1 MQYQDLALAEEEGK
15 LEAAIAASRNLL
27 IEAPTGSG
35 KSLFIPYFLSKH
47 CKGRVVV
54 LQPRRIAALALAQF
68 SAKLHGEPCGKTV
81 GYQFRQDSC
90 KSADTRILFQTYGNF
105 LQELLHGKLDADWI
119 VFDEYHERKADMDL
133 LFAYFRREKSVI
145 LSEARQGE
153 VEGSKPKGPR
163 VSQSDQAE
171 AGREGESEA
180 ISHCFSNN
188 RAERPRIAVMSAAL
202 NRSELEMVLG
212 VKCLSLGHPLYPV
225 QIINQTP
232 ATGTSLVSGVGLD
245 AEVVRALR
253 TLYRNNIWQTTL
265 VFLPGKAEIARC
277 HTAAAEALGNNCAEF
292 LELYG
297 GQDRETQDRI
307 FEVTERPRVI
317 FTTNI
322 AETSITVPN
331 VTGVVDSGIERVSIY
346 DDSEKVNVLRT
357 LPISMQN
364 AIQRSGRSGRTQNG
378 CAIRLWSEESE
389 KRMPQGIVP
398 EVLQIEP
405 SELLLQKAALE
416 FGVRNLE
423 FGMDCHAS
431 NEARNDVKGECSET
445 ACGLIAEPHCHGA
458 TRNDVKGECSET
470 AYRLIAEPQ
479 CHGAMRNDVLNLPT
493 AIPEA
498 REKTATALLE
508 KFGMLQDGA
517 ITELGLKAIRTP
529 ISSIPLALL
538 LASAQSKADL
548 PDLLLAALAWIHSG
562 TEFLQKAKVAY
573 DILTLAN
580 DTLSK
585 SRDIPREVSF
595 TLRQL
600 RDYRDQITSPT
611 ARNDIKGECSETAC
625 GLIAEPH
632 CHGATR
638 NDVKGECSET
648 ACGLIAEPHCHGAT
662 RNDEDGYSTHVIAR
676 SATTKQSTEAF
687 TCKQLL
693 KAFPDR
699 LATPSGNAY
708 KLANQNVIRLQVAEP
723 PYAILALSML
733 RTGGGSKSELKV
745 NLYAPIAREL
755 LGGES
760 AKTRYELLWRSGQE
774 RFIGVEISE
783 SENAD
788 GSTTELSRKEILT
801 QEASPKV
808 LEELKKLTVDAW
820 REKIEKENW
829 SGKFLTEAVQTGLIK
844 MRLAAKLYPE
854 YGLPEFNEEDM
865 ELIFDE
871 FASGK
876 FLLRDINEDRYRSIV
891 EEYFGKSMLQW
902 LGKTFP
908 DHYVLP
914 NGKRARYS
922 YQEVAITDDGKSVQ
936 SIDGVLVEISARI
949 EDLMQLRGEHK
960 IADGKLKV
968 RYDIL
973 APNFRTIQ
981 KTWDLTGFWQ
991 NTYAEVRKE
1000 LRGRYPK
1007 HPWPEQ
1013 VIQN

>member
-1 MQYQDLALAEEEGK
+1 MTYNDLALAEEEGK
-15 LEAAIAASRNLL
+15 LEAAIAQSGNLL

-90 KSADTRILFQTYGNF
+90 KSEGTRILFQTYGNF
-105 LQELLHGKLDADWI
+105 LQELLHGKMDADWV

-133 LFAYFRREKSVI
+133 LFAYFLKGRSP
-145 LSEARQGE
+145 A
-153 VEGSKPKGPR
+153 KPGMTM
-163 VSQSDQAE
+163 
-171 AGREGESEA
+171 
-180 ISHCFSNN
+180 
-188 RAERPRIAVMSAAL
+188 PRIAVMSAAL
-202 NRSELEMVLG
+202 NREELEAVLG
-212 VKCLSLGHPLYPV
+212 VKCLSLGHPLFPV

-232 ATGTSLVSGVGLD
+232 ATGNSLVSGVGLD
-245 AEVVRALR
+245 AEVVRALK

-277 HTAAAEALGNNCAEF
+277 HSAAAEALGNNCAEF

-331 VTGVVDSGIERVSIY
+331 VSGVVDSGIERVSLY
-346 DDSEKVNVLRT
+346 NDSEKVNVLRT
-357 LPISMQN
+357 MPISMQN

-389 KRMPQGIVP
+389 KRMPRGIIP
-398 EVLQIEP
+398 EVTQIEP

-416 FGVRNLE
+416 HYEESRFRTK
-423 FGMDCHAS
+423 FGM
-431 NEARNDVKGECSET
+431 T
-445 ACGLIAEPHCHGA
+445 
-458 TRNDVKGECSET
+458 
-470 AYRLIAEPQ
+470 
-479 CHGAMRNDVLNLPT
+479 LPT

-498 REKTATALLE
+498 RAQAATKLLE
-508 KFGMLQDGA
+508 GFGMLKDGA

-538 LASAQSKADL
+538 LASAQSTADL

-562 TEFLQKAKVAY
+562 TEALQKSKFPQDV
-573 DILTLAN
+573 LTLAK
-580 DTLSK
+580 DTLDK
-585 SRDIPREVSF
+585 AVNVPREVSF

-600 RDYRDQITSPT
+600 RDYRDGMEGRSPT
-611 ARNDIKGECSETAC
+611 KSGMTSENGFTA
-625 GLIAEPH
+625 
-632 CHGATR
+632 
-638 NDVKGECSET
+638 
-648 ACGLIAEPHCHGAT
+648 
-662 RNDEDGYSTHVIAR
+662 
-676 SATTKQSTEAF
+676 QS
-687 TCKQLL
+687 LL

-699 LATPSGNAY
+699 LGTPSGAAY
-708 KLANQNVIRLQVAEP
+708 KLPNQNIIRLQVAEP

-745 NLYAPIAREL
+745 NLYAPITEDM
-755 LGGES
+755 LGGDNLE
-760 AKTRYELLWRSGQE
+760 KHYELLWRSGQE
-774 RFIGVEISE
+774 RFIGVEV
-783 SENAD
+783 
-788 GSTTELSRKEILT
+788 TELSRKEILT

-808 LEELKKLTVDAW
+808 LAALKELTVDAW

-829 SGKFLTEAVQTGLIK
+829 SGRYLTESMQTLLTK

-854 YGLPEFNEEDM
+854 YGLPEMNEEDM

-871 FASGK
+871 FANGI
-876 FLLRDINEDRYRSIV
+876 FLLRDINEDRFRNIV
-891 EEYFGKSMLQW
+891 EDYFGKSMLAW
-902 LGKTFP
+902 LNKTFP
-908 DHYVLP
+908 DHYMLP

-922 YQEVAITDDGKSVQ
+922 YQEVATTDDGKSVQ
-936 SIDGVLVEISARI
+936 SIEGVLVEISARI
-949 EDLMQLRGEHK
+949 EDFMQLRGEHK

-1007 HPWPEQ
+1007 HPWPET
-1013 VIQN
+1013 VE

>member
-1 MQYQDLALAEEEGK
+1 MKYSDLALAEEEGK
-15 LEAAIAASRNLL
+15 LEAAIAQSGNLL

-68 SAKLHGEPCGKTV
+68 SAKLHGEPCGKTI

-105 LQELLHGKLDADWI
+105 LQELLHGKMDADWV

-133 LFAYFRREKSVI
+133 LFAFFRREN
-145 LSEARQGE
+145 ARKLATDE
-153 VEGSKPKGPR
+153 RREGPR
-163 VSQSDQAE
+163 V
-171 AGREGESEA
+171 
-180 ISHCFSNN
+180 
-188 RAERPRIAVMSAAL
+188 AVMSAAL
-202 NRSELEMVLG
+202 NREELEAVLG
-212 VKCLSLGHPLYPV
+212 VKCLSLGHPLFPV

-232 ATGTSLVSGVGLD
+232 ATGNSLVSGVGLD
-245 AEVVRALR
+245 AEVVRALK

-277 HTAAAEALGNNCAEF
+277 HSAAAEALGNNCAEF

-307 FEVTERPRVI
+307 FEVTQRPRVI

-331 VTGVVDSGIERVSIY
+331 VSGVVDSGIERVSLY

-357 LPISMQN
+357 MPISMQN

-389 KRMPQGIVP
+389 KRMPKGIIP
-398 EVLQIEP
+398 EVTQIEP

-416 FGVRNLE
+416 CLDERRFRTK
-423 FGMDCHAS
+423 FGM
-431 NEARNDVKGECSET
+431 T
-445 ACGLIAEPHCHGA
+445 
-458 TRNDVKGECSET
+458 
-470 AYRLIAEPQ
+470 
-479 CHGAMRNDVLNLPT
+479 LPT

-498 REKTATALLE
+498 RAQAATKLLE
-508 KFGMLQDGA
+508 GFGMLQDGA

-529 ISSIPLALL
+529 VSSIPLALL

-562 TEFLQKAKVAY
+562 TEALQKSKFPQDV
-573 DILTLAN
+573 LTLAK
-580 DTLSK
+580 DTLDK
-585 SRDIPREVSF
+585 AVNVPREVSF

-600 RDYRDQITSPT
+600 RDYRDGMEGRSPT
-611 ARNDIKGECSETAC
+611 KSGMTNENGFTA
-625 GLIAEPH
+625 
-632 CHGATR
+632 
-638 NDVKGECSET
+638 
-648 ACGLIAEPHCHGAT
+648 
-662 RNDEDGYSTHVIAR
+662 
-676 SATTKQSTEAF
+676 QS
-687 TCKQLL
+687 LL

-699 LATPSGNAY
+699 LGTPSGAAY
-708 KLANQNVIRLQVAEP
+708 KLPNQNIIRLQVAEP
-723 PYAILALSML
+723 PYAILALTML

-745 NLYAPIAREL
+745 NLYAPITEDM
-755 LGGES
+755 LGGDNLE
-760 AKTRYELLWRSGQE
+760 KHYELLWRSGQE
-774 RFIGVEISE
+774 RFIGVEV
-783 SENAD
+783 
-788 GSTTELSRKEILT
+788 TELSRKEILT

-808 LEELKKLTVDAW
+808 LAALKELTVDAW

-829 SGKFLTEAVQTGLIK
+829 SGRYLTEGMQTLLTK

-854 YGLPEFNEEDM
+854 YGLPEMNEEDM

-871 FASGK
+871 FANGI
-876 FLLRDINEDRYRSIV
+876 FLLRDINEDRFRNIV
-891 EEYFGKSMLQW
+891 EDYFGKSMLAW
-902 LGKTFP
+902 LNKTFP
-908 DHYVLP
+908 DHYMLP

-922 YQEVAITDDGKSVQ
+922 YQEVATTDDGKSVQ
-936 SIDGVLVEISARI
+936 SIEGVLVEISARI
-949 EDLMQLRGEHK
+949 EDFMQLRGEHK

-1007 HPWPEQ
+1007 HPWPES
-1013 VIQN
+1013 IEP

>member
-1 MQYQDLALAEEEGK
+1 MNYKDLALAEEEGK

-68 SAKLHGEPCGKTV
+68 SAKLHGESCGKTV

-133 LFAYFRREKSVI
+133 LFAYFR
-145 LSEARQGE
+145 G
-153 VEGSKPKGPR
+153 
-163 VSQSDQAE
+163 AE
-171 AGREGESEA
+171 Q
-180 ISHCFSNN
+180 
-188 RAERPRIAVMSAAL
+188 PRIAVMSAAL
-202 NRSELEMVLG
+202 NRSELETVLG

-277 HTAAAEALGNNCAEF
+277 HTAAAEALGPNCAEF

-331 VTGVVDSGIERVSIY
+331 VTGVVDSGIERVSLY

-416 FGVRNLE
+416 DLGEERRSRIKS
-423 FGMDCHAS
+423 GMTDGI
-431 NEARNDVKGECSET
+431 V
-445 ACGLIAEPHCHGA
+445 
-458 TRNDVKGECSET
+458 
-470 AYRLIAEPQ
+470 
-479 CHGAMRNDVLNLPT
+479 LPT

-517 ITELGLKAIRTP
+517 ITALGLKAIRTP
-529 ISSIPLALL
+529 VSSIPLALL

-573 DILTLAN
+573 DILTLAS

-585 SRDIPREVSF
+585 NRDVPREVSF

-600 RDYRDQITSPT
+600 RDYRDGLKQDPST
-611 ARNDIKGECSETAC
+611 AQQRCSAQDDT
-625 GLIAEPH
+625 
-632 CHGATR
+632 
-638 NDVKGECSET
+638 V
-648 ACGLIAEPHCHGAT
+648 
-662 RNDEDGYSTHVIAR
+662 R
-676 SATTKQSTEAF
+676 S
-687 TCKQLL
+687 LL

-733 RTGGGSKSELKV
+733 RTGTTKSELKV
-745 NLYAPIAREL
+745 NLYAPISQDM

-774 RFIGVEISE
+774 RFIGVEINE

-829 SGKFLTEAVQTGLIK
+829 SGKFLTEAVQTQLIK

-891 EEYFGKSMLQW
+891 EDYFGKSMLQW

-908 DHYVLP
+908 DHFMLP

-922 YQEVAITDDGKSVQ
+922 YQEVAVSDDGKSVQ
-936 SIDGVLVEISARI
+936 SIEGVLVEISARI

-1007 HPWPEQ
+1007 HPWPES
-1013 VIQN
+1013 VI

>member
-1 MQYQDLALAEEEGK
+1 MQYKDLALAEEEDK
-15 LEAAIAASRNLL
+15 LEAALAASQNLL

-68 SAKLHGEPCGKTV
+68 SARLHGEPCGKTV
-81 GYQFRQDSC
+81 GYQFKQESC
-90 KSADTRILFQTYGNF
+90 KSAETRILFQTYGNF
-105 LQELLHGKLDADWI
+105 LQELLHGKLNADWV

-133 LFAYFRREKSVI
+133 LFAYFRRETAALVDERRKMDGPST
-145 LSEARQGE
+145 
-153 VEGSKPKGPR
+153 GSGALPR
-163 VSQSDQAE
+163 V
-171 AGREGESEA
+171 
-180 ISHCFSNN
+180 
-188 RAERPRIAVMSAAL
+188 AVMSAAL
-202 NRSELEMVLG
+202 NRSELETVLG

-232 ATGTSLVSGVGLD
+232 ATGNSLVSGVGLD
-245 AEVVRALR
+245 AEVVRALK

-277 HTAAAEALGNNCAEF
+277 HTAAGEALGSNCAEF

-331 VTGVVDSGIERVSIY
+331 VSGVVDSGIERVSLY

-389 KRMPQGIVP
+389 KRMPRGIVP
-398 EVLQIEP
+398 EVTQIEP

-416 FGVRNLE
+416 QGSKLKGDGGSEAAMTN
-423 FGMDCHAS
+423 AS
-431 NEARNDVKGECSET
+431 EALDPISRPADSFQGDIK
-445 ACGLIAEPHCHGA
+445 
-458 TRNDVKGECSET
+458 
-470 AYRLIAEPQ
+470 
-479 CHGAMRNDVLNLPT
+479 LPT
-493 AIPEA
+493 PIPEA
-498 REKTATALLE
+498 REIAATKLLE
-508 KFGMLQDGA
+508 GFGMLKDGN
-517 ITELGLKAIRTP
+517 ITPLGLKAIRTP
-529 ISSIPLALL
+529 VSSIPLALL
-538 LASAQSKADL
+538 LATANQPQDL
-548 PDLLLAALAWIHSG
+548 PDLLLATLAWIHSG
-562 TEFLQKAKVAY
+562 TEQLQKAKFPQDV
-573 DILTLAN
+573 LTLAA

-585 SRDIPREVSF
+585 TVSAPREVSI

-600 RDYRDQITSPT
+600 REYRDT
-611 ARNDIKGECSETAC
+611 
-625 GLIAEPH
+625 L
-632 CHGATR
+632 ATR
-638 NDVKGECSET
+638 GRSEGNSSP
-648 ACGLIAEPHCHGAT
+648 AI
-662 RNDEDGYSTHVIAR
+662 R
-676 SATTKQSTEAF
+676 SFVCQ
-687 TCKQLL
+687 QLL

-699 LATPSGNAY
+699 LAVPSGNAY
-708 KLANQNVIRLQVAEP
+708 KLPNQNTIRLQVTEA
-723 PYAILALSML
+723 PYALLALMVL

-745 NLYAPIAREL
+745 SLYAPIAREML
-755 LGGES
+755 ENDS
-760 AKTRYELLWRSGQE
+760 ATVRYELLWRSGQE
-774 RFIGVEISE
+774 RFIGVEIRE
-783 SENAD
+783 AINAD

-801 QEASPKV
+801 QEAPPKV
-808 LEELKKLTVDAW
+808 LDELKKLTVDAW
-820 REKIEKENW
+820 KEKIEKENW
-829 SGKFLTEAVQTGLIK
+829 SGKYLTEQTQTLLTK

-854 YGLPEFNEEDM
+854 YGLPEFNDEDM
-865 ELIFDE
+865 EIIFDE
-871 FASGK
+871 FASEK
-876 FLLRDINEDRYRSIV
+876 FLLRDINEDRYRNIV
-891 EEYFGKSMLQW
+891 EDYFGKSMLAW

-922 YQEVAITDDGKSVQ
+922 YQEVATDESLGGQAVQ
-936 SIDGVLVEISARI
+936 SAEGVLVEISARI
-949 EDLMQLRGEHK
+949 EDFMQLRGEHK

-1007 HPWPEQ
+1007 HPWPES
-1013 VIQN
+1013 VL

>member
-1 MQYQDLALAEEEGK
+1 MTYNDLALAEEEGK
-15 LEAAIAASRNLL
+15 LEAALEASRNML

-54 LQPRRIAALALAQF
+54 LQPRRIAALSLAQF

-90 KSADTRILFQTYGNF
+90 KSASTRILFQTYGNF
-105 LQELLHGKLDADWI
+105 LQELLHGKMDADWV

-133 LFAYFRREKSVI
+133 LFAFLTDTR
-145 LSEARQGE
+145 LEARG
-153 VEGSKPKGPR
+153 
-163 VSQSDQAE
+163 
-171 AGREGESEA
+171 
-180 ISHCFSNN
+180 
-188 RAERPRIAVMSAAL
+188 PRIAVMSAAL
-202 NRSELEMVLG
+202 NREELEAVLG
-212 VKCLSLGHPLYPV
+212 VKCLQLGHPLFPV
-225 QIINQTP
+225 QIIHQAP
-232 ATGTSLVSGVGLD
+232 ATGNSLVSGVGID

-277 HTAAAEALGNNCAEF
+277 HSAASEALGNNCAEF

-331 VTGVVDSGIERVSIY
+331 VTGVVDSGIERVSLY

-357 LPISMQN
+357 MPISMQN

-378 CAIRLWSEESE
+378 CAIRLWSEDSE
-389 KRMPQGIVP
+389 TRMPKGIVP

-416 FGVRNLE
+416 RF
-423 FGMDCHAS
+423 
-431 NEARNDVKGECSET
+431 EARGARSE
-445 ACGLIAEPHCHGA
+445 E
-458 TRNDVKGECSET
+458 RNSGIV
-470 AYRLIAEPQ
+470 
-479 CHGAMRNDVLNLPT
+479 LPT
-493 AIPEA
+493 AIPDA
-498 REKTATALLE
+498 RKIAATKLLE
-508 KFGMLQDGA
+508 GFGMLKDGA
-517 ITELGLKAIRTP
+517 ITELGFKAIRTP

-538 LASAQSKADL
+538 LASAQSQADL

-562 TEFLQKAKVAY
+562 TEALQKSKVSQ
-573 DILTLAN
+573 DILTLAK
-580 DTLSK
+580 DTLDK
-585 SRDIPREVSF
+585 AVNVPREVSF

-600 RDYRDQITSPT
+600 RDYRDGMEGRSPT
-611 ARNDIKGECSETAC
+611 KSGMTNENGFTA
-625 GLIAEPH
+625 H
-632 CHGATR
+632 
-638 NDVKGECSET
+638 S
-648 ACGLIAEPHCHGAT
+648 
-662 RNDEDGYSTHVIAR
+662 
-676 SATTKQSTEAF
+676 
-687 TCKQLL
+687 LL

-699 LATPSGNAY
+699 LATPSGSAY
-708 KLANQNVIRLQVAEP
+708 KLANQNIIRLQVAEP
-723 PYAILALSML
+723 PYAILALTML

-745 NLYAPIAREL
+745 NLYAPITQDM
-755 LGGES
+755 LGGNT
-760 AKTRYELLWRSGQE
+760 AKVRYELLWRSGQE

-783 SENAD
+783 TENAD
-788 GSTTELSRKEILT
+788 GTTTELSRKEIIP

-808 LEELKKLTVDAW
+808 LAKLKGLTVDAW

-829 SGKFLTEAVQTGLIK
+829 SGRYLTEQMQTLLIK

-871 FASGK
+871 FASGI
-876 FLLRDINEDRYRSIV
+876 FLLRDINEDRFRNIV
-891 EEYFGKSMLQW
+891 EEYFGKSMLAW
-902 LGKTFP
+902 LNKTFP
-908 DHYVLP
+908 DHYMLP

-922 YQEVAITDDGKSVQ
+922 YQAVAIDDSGKSVQ
-936 SIDGVLVEISARI
+936 SIEGVLVEISARI
-949 EDLMQLRGEHK
+949 EDFMQLRGEHR
-960 IADGKLKV
+960 IADDKLKV

-991 NTYAEVRKE
+991 NTYSEVRKE

-1007 HPWPEQ
+1007 HPWPES
-1013 VIQN
+1013 VI

>member
-1 MQYQDLALAEEEGK
+1 MNYKDLALAEEEGK

-68 SAKLHGEPCGKTV
+68 SAKLHGETCGKTV

-90 KSADTRILFQTYGNF
+90 KGADTRILFQTYGNF
-105 LQELLHGKLDADWI
+105 LQELLHGKLDAEWI

-133 LFAYFRREKSVI
+133 LFAYFLRRETKD
-145 LSEARQGE
+145 
-153 VEGSKPKGPR
+153 EGREWPR

-171 AGREGESEA
+171 AGRDGESEA
-180 ISHCFSNN
+180 MSEGLRCD

-202 NRSELEMVLG
+202 KRSELETVLG

-277 HTAAAEALGNNCAEF
+277 HTAAAEALGQNCAEF

-307 FEVTERPRVI
+307 FEVTEHPRVI

-331 VTGVVDSGIERVSIY
+331 VTGVVDSGIERVSLY

-416 FGVRNLE
+416 TIGSRKLE
-423 FGMDCHAS
+423 VDERTGSA
-431 NEARNDVKGECSET
+431 
-445 ACGLIAEPHCHGA
+445 LQ
-458 TRNDVKGECSET
+458 TRDERSSS
-470 AYRLIAEPQ
+470 IS
-479 CHGAMRNDVLNLPT
+479 LPT

-498 REKTATALLE
+498 REKTAMALLE
-508 KFGMLQDGA
+508 KFGMLQNGV
-517 ITELGLKAIRTP
+517 ITALGLKAIRTP
-529 ISSIPLALL
+529 VSSIPLALL

-573 DILTLAN
+573 DILTLAS

-585 SRDIPREVSF
+585 NRDVPREVSF

-600 RDYRDQITSPT
+600 RDYRDKI
-611 ARNDIKGECSETAC
+611 
-625 GLIAEPH
+625 
-632 CHGATR
+632 
-638 NDVKGECSET
+638 
-648 ACGLIAEPHCHGAT
+648 
-662 RNDEDGYSTHVIAR
+662 DERTGSALQTKDERESVIR
-676 SATTKQSTEAF
+676 S
-687 TCKQLL
+687 LL

-733 RTGGGSKSELKV
+733 RTGTTKSELKV
-745 NLYAPIAREL
+745 NLYAPISQDM
-755 LGGES
+755 LGGS
-760 AKTRYELLWRSGQE
+760 NAKTRYELLWRSGQE

-829 SGKFLTEAVQTGLIK
+829 SGKFLTEAVQTELIK

-871 FASGK
+871 FANGK

-891 EEYFGKSMLQW
+891 EDYFGKSMLQW

-908 DHYVLP
+908 DHYMLP

-922 YQEVAITDDGKSVQ
+922 YQEVAVSDDGKSVQ
-936 SIDGVLVEISARI
+936 SIEGVLVEISARI

-1013 VIQN
+1013 VI

>member
-1 MQYQDLALAEEEGK
+1 MNYNDLALAEEESK
-15 LEAAIAASRNLL
+15 LAAALEESRNLL

-68 SAKLHGEPCGKTV
+68 SARLHGEPCGKTV
-81 GYQFRQDSC
+81 GYQFRQESC
-90 KSADTRILFQTYGNF
+90 KSTDTRILFQTYGNF
-105 LQELLHGKLDADWI
+105 LQELLHGKLDADWV

-133 LFAYFRREKSVI
+133 LFGYFLRRKTKDERRK
-145 LSEARQGE
+145 E
-153 VEGSKPKGPR
+153 PR
-163 VSQSDQAE
+163 VSRSDQAQ
-171 AGREGESEA
+171 AGRDGESEA
-180 ISHCFSNN
+180 MPEVPLCD

-202 NRSELEMVLG
+202 NRDELEAVLG

-225 QIINQTP
+225 QVINQTP

-245 AEVVRALR
+245 AEVVRALK
-253 TLYRNNIWQTTL
+253 TLYRNGIWQTTL

-277 HTAAAEALGNNCAEF
+277 HSAAAEALGNNCAEF

-331 VTGVVDSGIERVSIY
+331 VTGVVDSGIERVSLY

-389 KRMPQGIVP
+389 KRMPRGIVP

-405 SELLLQKAALE
+405 SELILQKAALE
-416 FGVRNLE
+416 FGVRNSE
-423 FGMDCHAS
+423 FGMIY
-431 NEARNDVKGECSET
+431 T
-445 ACGLIAEPHCHGA
+445 ACHSGAEQRGAIESGDKQEHIIA
-458 TRNDVKGECSET
+458 
-470 AYRLIAEPQ
+470 
-479 CHGAMRNDVLNLPT
+479 LPT
-493 AIPEA
+493 AIPEV

-517 ITELGLKAIRTP
+517 ITELGLRAIRTP
-529 ISSIPLALL
+529 VSSIPLALL
-538 LASAQSKADL
+538 LASAQSKAEL

-562 TEFLQKAKVAY
+562 TEFLQKSKVAY
-573 DILTLAN
+573 DVMTLAA

-585 SRDIPREVSF
+585 AVNVPREVSF

-600 RDYRDQITSPT
+600 REYREGMTAPKERGVAGPATEAPLEGVADAASGRSEGETSPT
-611 ARNDIKGECSETAC
+611 HIKKFVAQ
-625 GLIAEPH
+625 
-632 CHGATR
+632 R
-638 NDVKGECSET
+638 
-648 ACGLIAEPHCHGAT
+648 
-662 RNDEDGYSTHVIAR
+662 
-676 SATTKQSTEAF
+676 
-687 TCKQLL
+687 LL

-699 LATPSGNAY
+699 LATPSASAY
-708 KLANQNVIRLQVAEP
+708 KLSNQNIIRLQVAEP

-733 RTGGGSKSELKV
+733 RAGGGSKSELKV
-745 NLYAPIAREL
+745 NLYAAIGKEL
-755 LGGES
+755 LES
-760 AKTRYELLWRSGQE
+760 DDTKTRYELLWRSGQE
-774 RFIGVEISE
+774 RFIGLEISE
-783 SENAD
+783 AENAD
-788 GSTTELSRKEILT
+788 GSVTELSRKEILT

-808 LEELKKLTVDAW
+808 LAELKKLTVAAW
-820 REKIEKENW
+820 KEKIEKENW
-829 SGKFLTEAVQTGLIK
+829 SGRYLTEAVQTLLVK

-854 YGLPEFNEEDM
+854 YGLPEFNDEDM

-871 FASGK
+871 FTDGK
-876 FLLRDINEDRYRSIV
+876 FLLKDIDENRYRSIV
-891 EEYFGKSMLQW
+891 EDYFGKSMLAW

-908 DHYVLP
+908 DHFVLP

-922 YQEVAITDDGKSVQ
+922 YQEVATDETLGGQAVQ
-936 SIDGVLVEISARI
+936 SADGVLVEISARI
-949 EDLMQLRGEHK
+949 EDFMPMRGEHR

-1007 HPWPEQ
+1007 HPWPEK
-1013 VIQN
+1013 VM

>member
-1 MQYQDLALAEEEGK
+1 MTYNDLALAEEESK
-15 LEAAIAASRNLL
+15 LTAALEESRNLL

-68 SAKLHGEPCGKTV
+68 SAKLHGESCGKTV
-81 GYQFRQDSC
+81 GYQFRQESC

-105 LQELLHGKLDADWI
+105 LQELLHGKLDADWV

-133 LFAYFRREKSVI
+133 LFGFFRRETRDERRESVI

-153 VEGSKPKGPR
+153 VEGSRPKMPR
-163 VSQSDQAE
+163 VSQNDQAQ
-171 AGREGESEA
+171 AGRDGESEA
-180 ISHCFSNN
+180 MPEDPLYD
-188 RAERPRIAVMSAAL
+188 RAERPHIAVMSAAL
-202 NRSELEMVLG
+202 NRDELEAVLG

-225 QIINQTP
+225 HIINQTP

-245 AEVVRALR
+245 AEVVRALK
-253 TLYRNNIWQTTL
+253 TLYRNGIWQTTL

-277 HTAAAEALGNNCAEF
+277 HSAAAEALGNNCAEF

-331 VTGVVDSGIERVSIY
+331 VTGVVDSGIERVSLY

-389 KRMPQGIVP
+389 KRMPRGIVP

-405 SELLLQKAALE
+405 SELILQKAALE
-416 FGVRNLE
+416 FGVRNSE
-423 FGMDCHAS
+423 FGMIY
-431 NEARNDVKGECSET
+431 T
-445 ACGLIAEPHCHGA
+445 ACHSGAEQRGA
-458 TRNDVKGECSET
+458 IESMDPISRPTDSFQGDKRDIV
-470 AYRLIAEPQ
+470 
-479 CHGAMRNDVLNLPT
+479 LPT

-498 REKTATALLE
+498 REKTATTLLE
-508 KFGMLQDGA
+508 KFGMLQNGV
-517 ITELGLKAIRTP
+517 ITELGLRAIRTP
-529 ISSIPLALL
+529 VSSIPLALL
-538 LASAQSKADL
+538 LASAQSKAEL

-562 TEFLQKAKVAY
+562 TEFLQKSKVAY
-573 DILTLAN
+573 DVMTLAA

-585 SRDIPREVSF
+585 AATVPREVSF

-600 RDYRDQITSPT
+600 RDYRESLGKEIPVILSLRSRMT
-611 ARNDIKGECSETAC
+611 AGMTAPKER
-625 GLIAEPH
+625 GVAGP
-632 CHGATR
+632 A
-638 NDVKGECSET
+638 
-648 ACGLIAEPHCHGAT
+648 
-662 RNDEDGYSTHVIAR
+662 
-676 SATTKQSTEAF
+676 TEAPLEGVAKDKAFARGILPPSNTSHSTPHTTHF
-687 TCKQLL
+687 TAQRLL

-699 LATPSGNAY
+699 LATPSASAY
-708 KLANQNVIRLQVAEP
+708 KLSNQNIIRLQVAEP

-733 RTGGGSKSELKV
+733 RAGGGSKSELKV
-745 NLYAPIAREL
+745 NLYAAIGKEL
-755 LGGES
+755 LES
-760 AKTRYELLWRSGQE
+760 NDTRTRYELLWRSGQE
-774 RFIGVEISE
+774 RFIGLEISE
-783 SENAD
+783 AENAD
-788 GSTTELSRKEILT
+788 GSVTELSRKEILT
-801 QEASPKV
+801 QEAPPKV
-808 LEELKKLTVDAW
+808 LAELKKLTVAAW
-820 REKIEKENW
+820 KEKIEKENW
-829 SGKFLTEAVQTGLIK
+829 SGRYLTEAMETLLVK

-854 YGLPEFNEEDM
+854 YGLPEFNDEDM

-871 FASGK
+871 FADGK
-876 FLLRDINEDRYRSIV
+876 FLLKDIDENRYRNIV
-891 EEYFGKSMLQW
+891 EDYFGKSMLAW

-908 DHYVLP
+908 DHFVLP

-922 YQEVAITDDGKSVQ
+922 YQEVATDETLGGQAVQ
-936 SIDGVLVEISARI
+936 SAEGVLVEISARI
-949 EDLMQLRGEHK
+949 EDFMQMRGEHK

-1007 HPWPEQ
+1007 HPWPEKI
-1013 VIQN
+1013 VF

>member
-105 LQELLHGKLDADWI
+105 LQELLHGKLNADWI

-145 LSEARQGE
+145 LSEARQGK

-202 NRSELEMVLG
+202 NREELETVLG

-331 VTGVVDSGIERVSIY
+331 VTGVVDSGIERVSLY

-389 KRMPQGIVP
+389 KRMPTGIVP

-416 FGVRNLE
+416 S
-423 FGMDCHAS
+423 MDPIS
-431 NEARNDVKGECSET
+431 RPTDSFQGDS
-445 ACGLIAEPHCHGA
+445 
-458 TRNDVKGECSET
+458 
-470 AYRLIAEPQ
+470 RLT
-479 CHGAMRNDVLNLPT
+479 LPT

-529 ISSIPLALL
+529 VSSIPLALL
-538 LASAQSKADL
+538 LACVSPKQGRPSRLAPRRTRLDSFRHRISAKSKGRL
-548 PDLLLAALAWIHSG
+548 RHS
-562 TEFLQKAKVAY
+562 
-573 DILTLAN
+573 
-580 DTLSK
+580 DTCK
-585 SRDIPREVSF
+585 RYAVQEPRHS
-595 TLRQL
+595 
-600 RDYRDQITSPT
+600 
-611 ARNDIKGECSETAC
+611 
-625 GLIAEPH
+625 
-632 CHGATR
+632 
-638 NDVKGECSET
+638 
-648 ACGLIAEPHCHGAT
+648 
-662 RNDEDGYSTHVIAR
+662 AR
-676 SATTKQSTEAF
+676 SK
-687 TCKQLL
+687 
-693 KAFPDR
+693 
-699 LATPSGNAY
+699 
-708 KLANQNVIRLQVAEP
+708 
-723 PYAILALSML
+723 
-733 RTGGGSKSELKV
+733 
-745 NLYAPIAREL
+745 LYAP
-755 LGGES
+755 
-760 AKTRYELLWRSGQE
+760 
-774 RFIGVEISE
+774 
-783 SENAD
+783 
-788 GSTTELSRKEILT
+788 
-801 QEASPKV
+801 
-808 LEELKKLTVDAW
+808 TV
-820 REKIEKENW
+820 K
-829 SGKFLTEAVQTGLIK
+829 
-844 MRLAAKLYPE
+844 RL
-854 YGLPEFNEEDM
+854 
-865 ELIFDE
+865 
-871 FASGK
+871 
-876 FLLRDINEDRYRSIV
+876 
-891 EEYFGKSMLQW
+891 
-902 LGKTFP
+902 
-908 DHYVLP
+908 
-914 NGKRARYS
+914 
-922 YQEVAITDDGKSVQ
+922 
-936 SIDGVLVEISARI
+936 
-949 EDLMQLRGEHK
+949 
-960 IADGKLKV
+960 
-968 RYDIL
+968 
-973 APNFRTIQ
+973 
-981 KTWDLTGFWQ
+981 
-991 NTYAEVRKE
+991 
-1000 LRGRYPK
+1000 
-1007 HPWPEQ
+1007 
-1013 VIQN
+1013 

>member
-1 MQYQDLALAEEEGK
+1 MNYKDLALAEEEGK

-68 SAKLHGEPCGKTV
+68 SAKLHGESCGKTV

-133 LFAYFRREKSVI
+133 LFAFFR
-145 LSEARQGE
+145 G
-153 VEGSKPKGPR
+153 
-163 VSQSDQAE
+163 
-171 AGREGESEA
+171 
-180 ISHCFSNN
+180 
-188 RAERPRIAVMSAAL
+188 AERPRIAVMSAAL
-202 NRSELEMVLG
+202 NRSELETVLG

-277 HTAAAEALGNNCAEF
+277 HTAAAEALGQNCAEF

-331 VTGVVDSGIERVSIY
+331 VTGVVDSGIERVSLY

-416 FGVRNLE
+416 L
-423 FGMDCHAS
+423 DQSA
-431 NEARNDVKGECSET
+431 
-445 ACGLIAEPHCHGA
+445 I
-458 TRNDVKGECSET
+458 
-470 AYRLIAEPQ
+470 Q
-479 CHGAMRNDVLNLPT
+479 LPT

-517 ITELGLKAIRTP
+517 ITTLGLKAIRTP
-529 ISSIPLALL
+529 VSSIPLALL

-585 SRDIPREVSF
+585 NRDVPREVSF

-600 RDYRDQITSPT
+600 RDYRDQLASPT
-611 ARNDIKGECSETAC
+611 PQRGEAPTSNLVA
-625 GLIAEPH
+625 
-632 CHGATR
+632 
-638 NDVKGECSET
+638 
-648 ACGLIAEPHCHGAT
+648 
-662 RNDEDGYSTHVIAR
+662 
-676 SATTKQSTEAF
+676 QS
-687 TCKQLL
+687 LL

-733 RTGGGSKSELKV
+733 RTGTTKSELKV
-745 NLYAPIAREL
+745 NLYAPISQEM
-755 LGGES
+755 LGGS
-760 AKTRYELLWRSGQE
+760 NAKTRYELLWRSGQE

-788 GSTTELSRKEILT
+788 GTTTELSRKEILT

-891 EEYFGKSMLQW
+891 EDYFGKSMLQW

-908 DHYVLP
+908 DHYKLP

-922 YQEVAITDDGKSVQ
+922 YQEVAVSDDGKSVQ
-936 SIDGVLVEISARI
+936 SIEGVLVEISARI

-1007 HPWPEQ
+1007 HPWPERIEQ
-1013 VIQN
+1013 

>member
-1 MQYQDLALAEEEGK
+1 MTYNDLALAEEEGK
-15 LEAAIAASRNLL
+15 LDAAIAASRNLL

-68 SAKLHGEPCGKTV
+68 SAKLHGETCGKTV

-90 KSADTRILFQTYGNF
+90 KSAETRILFQTYGNF

-133 LFAYFRREKSVI
+133 LFGYFRAANPS
-145 LSEARQGE
+145 S
-153 VEGSKPKGPR
+153 S
-163 VSQSDQAE
+163 
-171 AGREGESEA
+171 
-180 ISHCFSNN
+180 
-188 RAERPRIAVMSAAL
+188 PRIAVMSAAL
-202 NRSELEMVLG
+202 NREELEAVLG

-232 ATGTSLVSGVGLD
+232 ATGNSLVSGVGLN

-297 GQDRETQDRI
+297 GQDRETQNRI

-405 SELLLQKAALE
+405 SELILQKAAIELE
-416 FGVRNLE
+416 Q
-423 FGMDCHAS
+423 S
-431 NEARNDVKGECSET
+431 T
-445 ACGLIAEPHCHGA
+445 I
-458 TRNDVKGECSET
+458 
-470 AYRLIAEPQ
+470 Q
-479 CHGAMRNDVLNLPT
+479 LPT

-508 KFGMLQDGA
+508 KFELLQDGT

-562 TEFLQKAKVAY
+562 TEFLQKSKVAY
-573 DILTLAN
+573 DILALAS

-585 SRDIPREVSF
+585 VVNAPREVSF

-600 RDYRDQITSPT
+600 RDYRENFRMDCHASDE
-611 ARNDIKGECSETAC
+611 ARNDIK
-625 GLIAEPH
+625 I
-632 CHGATR
+632 
-638 NDVKGECSET
+638 
-648 ACGLIAEPHCHGAT
+648 
-662 RNDEDGYSTHVIAR
+662 
-676 SATTKQSTEAF
+676 F

-733 RTGGGSKSELKV
+733 RTGTTKSELKV
-745 NLYAPIAREL
+745 NLYAPITQDM
-755 LGGES
+755 LGKS
-760 AKTRYELLWRSGQE
+760 SSKASYELLWRSGQE
-774 RFIGVEISE
+774 RFIGVEI
-783 SENAD
+783 
-788 GSTTELSRKEILT
+788 TEFSRKEIPT

-820 REKIEKENW
+820 KEKIEKENW
-829 SGKFLTEAVQTGLIK
+829 SGKFLTEEVQTLLVK

-854 YGLPEFNEEDM
+854 YGLPEFNDEDM

-871 FASGK
+871 FANGK
-876 FLLRDINEDRYRSIV
+876 FLLRDINENRYKNIV

-922 YQEVAITDDGKSVQ
+922 YQAVASDDDGKTVQ
-936 SIDGVLVEISARI
+936 STDGVLVEISARI
-949 EDLMQLRGEHK
+949 EDFMQLRGEHK

-968 RYDIL
+968 R
-973 APNFRTIQ
+973 
-981 KTWDLTGFWQ
+981 
-991 NTYAEVRKE
+991 
-1000 LRGRYPK
+1000 
-1007 HPWPEQ
+1007 
-1013 VIQN
+1013 

>member
-1 MQYQDLALAEEEGK
+1 MNYNDLALAEEEGK

-133 LFAYFRREKSVI
+133 LFAYFRGTES
-145 LSEARQGE
+145 
-153 VEGSKPKGPR
+153 PR

-180 ISHCFSNN
+180 ISHCFRNN
-188 RAERPRIAVMSAAL
+188 RAERPRVAVMSAAL
-202 NRSELEMVLG
+202 NREELETVLG

-277 HTAAAEALGNNCAEF
+277 HIAAAEALGNNCAEF

-331 VTGVVDSGIERVSIY
+331 VTGVVDSGIERVSLY

-389 KRMPQGIVP
+389 KRMPTGIVP

-416 FGVRNLE
+416 SIDTIPASTVVRQAHQPSKVPE
-423 FGMDCHAS
+423 P
-431 NEARNDVKGECSET
+431 
-445 ACGLIAEPHCHGA
+445 AEGPKNRM
-458 TRNDVKGECSET
+458 T
-470 AYRLIAEPQ
+470 
-479 CHGAMRNDVLNLPT
+479 LPT

-573 DILTLAN
+573 DILTLAS

-585 SRDIPREVSF
+585 NRDIPREVSF

-600 RDYRDQITSPT
+600 RDYRDSLLEIASPS
-611 ARNDIKGECSETAC
+611 ARNDKKGESSGTAC
-625 GLIAEPH
+625 RPIVEPH

-638 NDVKGECSET
+638 NDKTSFTSASSVNSAQDDT
-648 ACGLIAEPHCHGAT
+648 ART
-662 RNDEDGYSTHVIAR
+662 TH
-676 SATTKQSTEAF
+676 S
-687 TCKQLL
+687 LL
-693 KAFPDR
+693 KAFPDK

-733 RTGGGSKSELKV
+733 RTGTTKSELKV
-745 NLYAPIAREL
+745 NLYAPISKDM
-755 LGGES
+755 LGGEE

-783 SENAD
+783 TENAD
-788 GSTTELSRKEILT
+788 GSVTELSRKEILT

-829 SGKFLTEAVQTGLIK
+829 SGKFLTESVQTQLIK

-891 EEYFGKSMLQW
+891 EDYFGKSMLQW

-908 DHYVLP
+908 DHYTLP

-922 YQEVAITDDGKSVQ
+922 YQEVAVTDDGKSVQ
-936 SIDGVLVEISARI
+936 SIEGVLVEISARI

-1013 VIQN
+1013 VI

>member
-1 MQYQDLALAEEEGK
+1 MTYNDLALAEEEGK
-15 LEAAIAASRNLL
+15 LEAALAESRNLL

-68 SAKLHGEPCGKTV
+68 SARLHNEPCGKTV

-90 KSADTRILFQTYGNF
+90 KSAETRILFQTYGNF
-105 LQELLHGKLDADWI
+105 LQELLHGKLDADWV

-133 LFAYFRREKSVI
+133 LFAYFRGAER
-145 LSEARQGE
+145 
-153 VEGSKPKGPR
+153 PR
-163 VSQSDQAE
+163 VSRSDQAQ
-171 AGREGESEA
+171 AGRGGESEA
-180 ISHCFSNN
+180 MPEVLLYD

-202 NRSELEMVLG
+202 NRSELETALG

-232 ATGTSLVSGVGLD
+232 ATGNSLVSGVGLD
-245 AEVVRALR
+245 AEVVRALK

-277 HTAAAEALGNNCAEF
+277 HTAAIEALGSNCAEF

-331 VTGVVDSGIERVSIY
+331 VSGVVDSGIERVSLY

-389 KRMPQGIVP
+389 KRMPRGIVP
-398 EVLQIEP
+398 EVTQIEP

-416 FGVRNLE
+416 LDESG
-423 FGMDCHAS
+423 S
-431 NEARNDVKGECSET
+431 K
-445 ACGLIAEPHCHGA
+445 IP
-458 TRNDVKGECSET
+458 
-470 AYRLIAEPQ
+470 
-479 CHGAMRNDVLNLPT
+479 LPT

-498 REKTATALLE
+498 REQTATKLLE
-508 KFGMLQDGA
+508 GFGMLEGGH
-517 ITELGLKAIRTP
+517 ITELGIKAIRTP

-538 LASAQSKADL
+538 LASAQSKEDL

-562 TEFLQKAKVAY
+562 TEQLQKAKFPQDV
-573 DILTLAN
+573 LTLAA

-585 SRDIPREVSF
+585 TISAPREVTF

-600 RDYRDQITSPT
+600 RDYRDTLAARGRSEGNSSP
-611 ARNDIKGECSETAC
+611 AIR
-625 GLIAEPH
+625 LF
-632 CHGATR
+632 
-638 NDVKGECSET
+638 V
-648 ACGLIAEPHCHGAT
+648 
-662 RNDEDGYSTHVIAR
+662 
-676 SATTKQSTEAF
+676 
-687 TCKQLL
+687 CKQLL

-699 LATPSGNAY
+699 LAIPSGNAY
-708 KLANQNVIRLQVAEP
+708 KLPNQNTIRLQVTEP
-723 PYAILALSML
+723 PYALLALTLL

-745 NLYAPIAREL
+745 SLYAPIAREML
-755 LGGES
+755 ENDNAS
-760 AKTRYELLWRSGQE
+760 VRYELLWRSGQE
-774 RFIGVEISE
+774 RFIGVEIRE
-783 SENAD
+783 AINAD

-801 QEASPKV
+801 QEAPPKV
-808 LEELKKLTVDAW
+808 LDELKKLTVDAW
-820 REKIEKENW
+820 KEKIEKENW
-829 SGKFLTEAVQTGLIK
+829 SGKFLTEGMQTLLTK

-854 YGLPEFNEEDM
+854 YGLPEFNDEDM
-865 ELIFDE
+865 EIIFDE
-871 FASGK
+871 FASEK
-876 FLLRDINEDRYRSIV
+876 FLLRDINEDRYRNIV
-891 EEYFGKSMLQW
+891 EDYFGKSMLAW

-922 YQEVAITDDGKSVQ
+922 YQEVATDESLGGQAVQ
-936 SIDGVLVEISARI
+936 SAEGVLVEISARI
-949 EDLMQLRGEHK
+949 EDFMQLRGEHK

-1007 HPWPEQ
+1007 HPWPES
-1013 VIQN
+1013 VL

>member
-1 MQYQDLALAEEEGK
+1 MTYNDLALAEEESK
-15 LEAAIAASRNLL
+15 LEAALEESRNLL

-81 GYQFRQDSC
+81 GYQFRQESC

-105 LQELLHGKLDADWI
+105 LQELLHSKLDADWV

-133 LFAYFRREKSVI
+133 LFGYFLRIRHPEERSD
-145 LSEARQGE
+145 
-153 VEGSKPKGPR
+153 EGSRTTLPWILRGSA
-163 VSQSDQAE
+163 SQNDAHDI
-171 AGREGESEA
+171 RL
-180 ISHCFSNN
+180 
-188 RAERPRIAVMSAAL
+188 PRIAVMSAAL
-202 NRSELEMVLG
+202 NRDELEAVLG

-225 QIINQTP
+225 QILNQTP

-245 AEVVRALR
+245 AEVVRALK
-253 TLYRNNIWQTTL
+253 TLYRNGIWQTTL

-277 HTAAAEALGNNCAEF
+277 HSAAAEALGNNCAEF

-331 VTGVVDSGIERVSIY
+331 VTGVVDSGIERVSLY

-378 CAIRLWSEESE
+378 CAIRIWSEESE
-389 KRMPQGIVP
+389 KRMPKGIVP

-405 SELLLQKAALE
+405 SELILQKAALE
-416 FGVRNLE
+416 KE
-423 FGMDCHAS
+423 IPACAGMTT
-431 NEARNDVKGECSET
+431 GIT
-445 ACGLIAEPHCHGA
+445 
-458 TRNDVKGECSET
+458 
-470 AYRLIAEPQ
+470 
-479 CHGAMRNDVLNLPT
+479 LPT

-498 REKTATALLE
+498 REQAATKLLE
-508 KFGMLQDGA
+508 GFGMLQDGA
-517 ITELGLKAIRTP
+517 ITPLGLKAIRTP
-529 ISSIPLALL
+529 VSSIPLALL
-538 LASAQSKADL
+538 LASARGPEDL

-562 TEFLQKAKVAY
+562 TEFLQKSKVAY
-573 DILTLAN
+573 DVMTLAA

-585 SRDIPREVSF
+585 AVIVPREVSF

-600 RDYRDQITSPT
+600 REYRESLGKEIPACAGMTPPKERGGSISPT
-611 ARNDIKGECSETAC
+611 HIKKFVAQ
-625 GLIAEPH
+625 
-632 CHGATR
+632 R
-638 NDVKGECSET
+638 
-648 ACGLIAEPHCHGAT
+648 
-662 RNDEDGYSTHVIAR
+662 
-676 SATTKQSTEAF
+676 
-687 TCKQLL
+687 LL

-699 LATPSGNAY
+699 LATPSASAY
-708 KLANQNVIRLQVAEP
+708 KLSNQNIIRLQVAEP

-733 RTGGGSKSELKV
+733 RAGGGSKSELKV
-745 NLYAPIAREL
+745 NLYAAIGKEL
-755 LGGES
+755 LES
-760 AKTRYELLWRSGQE
+760 DDTKTRYELLWRSGQE
-774 RFIGVEISE
+774 RFIGLEIGE
-783 SENAD
+783 AENAD
-788 GSTTELSRKEILT
+788 GSVTELSRKEILT

-808 LEELKKLTVDAW
+808 LAELKMLTVAAW
-820 REKIEKENW
+820 KEKIEKENW
-829 SGKFLTEAVQTGLIK
+829 SGRYLTEAVQTLLVK

-854 YGLPEFNEEDM
+854 YGLPEFNDEDM

-871 FASGK
+871 FTDGK
-876 FLLRDINEDRYRSIV
+876 FLLKDINEDRFRNIV
-891 EEYFGKSMLQW
+891 EDYFGKSMLAW

-908 DHYVLP
+908 DHFVLP

-922 YQEVAITDDGKSVQ
+922 YQEVATDETLGGQAVQ
-936 SIDGVLVEISARI
+936 SADGVLVEISARI
-949 EDLMQLRGEHK
+949 EDFMQMRGEHR

-1007 HPWPEQ
+1007 HPWPEK
-1013 VIQN
+1013 VM

>member
-1 MQYQDLALAEEEGK
+1 MQYKDLALAEEEDK
-15 LEAAIAASRNLL
+15 LEAALAASQNLL

-68 SAKLHGEPCGKTV
+68 SARLHGEPCGKTV
-81 GYQFRQDSC
+81 GYQFKQESC
-90 KSADTRILFQTYGNF
+90 KSAETRILFQTYGNF
-105 LQELLHGKLDADWI
+105 LQELLHGKLNADWV

-133 LFAYFRREKSVI
+133 LFAYFNGR
-145 LSEARQGE
+145 LS
-153 VEGSKPKGPR
+153 
-163 VSQSDQAE
+163 QA
-171 AGREGESEA
+171 
-180 ISHCFSNN
+180 
-188 RAERPRIAVMSAAL
+188 PRIAVMSAAL
-202 NRSELEMVLG
+202 NRSELETVLG

-232 ATGTSLVSGVGLD
+232 ATGNSLVSGVGLD
-245 AEVVRALR
+245 AEVVRALK

-277 HTAAAEALGNNCAEF
+277 HTAAVEALGSNCAEF

-331 VTGVVDSGIERVSIY
+331 VSGVVDSGIERTSIY

-389 KRMPQGIVP
+389 KRMPRGIVP
-398 EVLQIEP
+398 EVTQIEP

-416 FGVRNLE
+416 QGSKLKGDGGSLRLRSGQAPAAMTNTLE
-423 FGMDCHAS
+423 SADSFQGDI
-431 NEARNDVKGECSET
+431 K
-445 ACGLIAEPHCHGA
+445 
-458 TRNDVKGECSET
+458 
-470 AYRLIAEPQ
+470 
-479 CHGAMRNDVLNLPT
+479 LPT
-493 AIPEA
+493 PIPEA
-498 REKTATALLE
+498 REIAATKLLE
-508 KFGMLQDGA
+508 GFGMLKDGN
-517 ITELGLKAIRTP
+517 ITPLGLKAIRTP
-529 ISSIPLALL
+529 VSSIPLALL
-538 LASAQSKADL
+538 LATANQPQDL
-548 PDLLLAALAWIHSG
+548 PDLLLATLAWIHSG
-562 TEFLQKAKVAY
+562 TEQLQKAKYPQDV
-573 DILTLAN
+573 LTLAA

-585 SRDIPREVSF
+585 TVSAPREVSI

-600 RDYRDQITSPT
+600 REYREKNLQVDTLATSRLRCDEET
-611 ARNDIKGECSETAC
+611 RSEGDSST
-625 GLIAEPH
+625 
-632 CHGATR
+632 
-638 NDVKGECSET
+638 DV
-648 ACGLIAEPHCHGAT
+648 
-662 RNDEDGYSTHVIAR
+662 R
-676 SATTKQSTEAF
+676 SF
-687 TCKQLL
+687 VCRQLL

-699 LATPSGNAY
+699 LAVPSGNAY
-708 KLANQNVIRLQVAEP
+708 KLPNQNTIRLQVTEP
-723 PYAILALSML
+723 PYALLALMVL

-745 NLYAPIAREL
+745 SLYAPIAREML
-755 LGGES
+755 ENDS
-760 AKTRYELLWRSGQE
+760 ATVRYELLWRSGQE
-774 RFIGVEISE
+774 RFIGVEIREAIS
-783 SENAD
+783 AD
-788 GSTTELSRKEILT
+788 GSKTELSRKEILT
-801 QEASPKV
+801 QEAPPKV
-808 LEELKKLTVDAW
+808 LDELKKLTVDAW

-829 SGKFLTEAVQTGLIK
+829 SGKYLTEQTQTLLTK

-854 YGLPEFNEEDM
+854 YGLPEFNDEDM
-865 ELIFDE
+865 EIIFDE
-871 FASGK
+871 FASEK
-876 FLLRDINEDRYRSIV
+876 FLLRDINEDRYRNIV
-891 EEYFGKSMLQW
+891 EDYFGKSMLAW

-922 YQEVAITDDGKSVQ
+922 YQEVATDEALGGQTVQ
-936 SIDGVLVEISARI
+936 SAEGVLVEISARI
-949 EDLMQLRGEHK
+949 EDFMQSRGEHR

-1007 HPWPEQ
+1007 HPWPES
-1013 VIQN
+1013 VL

>member
-1 MQYQDLALAEEEGK
+1 MTYGDLALAEEEDK
-15 LEAAIAASRNLL
+15 LEAALVASRNLL

-54 LQPRRIAALALAQF
+54 LQPRRIAALSLAQF

-90 KSADTRILFQTYGNF
+90 KSASTRILFQTYGNF
-105 LQELLHGKLDADWI
+105 LQELLHGKMDADWV

-133 LFAYFRREKSVI
+133 LFAFFRRETRDERRER
-145 LSEARQGE
+145 LEAR
-153 VEGSKPKGPR
+153 SPR
-163 VSQSDQAE
+163 V
-171 AGREGESEA
+171 
-180 ISHCFSNN
+180 
-188 RAERPRIAVMSAAL
+188 AVMSAAL
-202 NRSELEMVLG
+202 NRDELEAVLG

-225 QIINQTP
+225 QILNQAP
-232 ATGTSLVSGVGLD
+232 ATGNSLVSGVGLD
-245 AEVVRALR
+245 AEVVRALK

-277 HTAAAEALGNNCAEF
+277 HSAAAEALGNSCAEF

-331 VTGVVDSGIERVSIY
+331 VTGVVDSGIERVSLY

-357 LPISMQN
+357 MPISMQN

-389 KRMPQGIVP
+389 KRMPRGIVP

-416 FGVRNLE
+416 LDERRFRTK
-423 FGMDCHAS
+423 FGM
-431 NEARNDVKGECSET
+431 T
-445 ACGLIAEPHCHGA
+445 
-458 TRNDVKGECSET
+458 
-470 AYRLIAEPQ
+470 
-479 CHGAMRNDVLNLPT
+479 LPT
-493 AIPEA
+493 PIPEA
-498 REKTATALLE
+498 RAQAATKLLE
-508 KFGMLQDGA
+508 GFGMLQEGA
-517 ITELGLKAIRTP
+517 ITELGLKAICTP
-529 ISSIPLALL
+529 VSSIPLALL
-538 LASAQSKADL
+538 LASASSPQDL

-562 TEFLQKAKVAY
+562 TEALQKSKFPQDV
-573 DILTLAN
+573 LTLAA

-585 SRDIPREVSF
+585 SVNVPREVSF
-595 TLRQL
+595 TFRQL
-600 RDYRDQITSPT
+600 REYRDGLDERNATSLTSHPT
-611 ARNDIKGECSETAC
+611 SNISHLVAHS
-625 GLIAEPH
+625 
-632 CHGATR
+632 
-638 NDVKGECSET
+638 
-648 ACGLIAEPHCHGAT
+648 
-662 RNDEDGYSTHVIAR
+662 
-676 SATTKQSTEAF
+676 
-687 TCKQLL
+687 LL

-699 LATPSGNAY
+699 LATPNGNAY
-708 KLANQNVIRLQVAEP
+708 KLANQNIIRLQVAEP

-745 NLYAPIAREL
+745 NLYAAIDKEMLDTGDAE
-755 LGGES
+755 
-760 AKTRYELLWRSGQE
+760 ARYELLWRSGQE
-774 RFIGVEISE
+774 RFIGVEV
-783 SENAD
+783 
-788 GSTTELSRKEILT
+788 TELSRKEILT

-808 LEELKKLTVDAW
+808 LAELKKLTVDAW
-820 REKIEKENW
+820 KEKIEKENW
-829 SGKFLTEAVQTGLIK
+829 SGRYLTESVQTLLTK

-854 YGLPEFNEEDM
+854 YGLPEMNDEDM
-865 ELIFDE
+865 EIIFDE
-871 FASGK
+871 FADGK
-876 FLLRDINEDRYRSIV
+876 FLLRDIDEGRYRSIV
-891 EEYFGKSMLQW
+891 EDYFGKSMLAW
-902 LGKTFP
+902 LSKTFP

-922 YQEVAITDDGKSVQ
+922 YQEVASSDDGKSVQ
-936 SIDGVLVEISARI
+936 SAEGVLVEISARI
-949 EDLMQLRGEHK
+949 EDFMQMRGEHK

-981 KTWDLTGFWQ
+981 KTWDLTGFWK

-1007 HPWPEQ
+1007 HPWPEA
-1013 VIQN
+1013 VVSG

>member
-1 MQYQDLALAEEEGK
+1 MTYGELALAEEEDK
-15 LEAAIAASRNLL
+15 LEAAIAQSGNLL

-68 SAKLHGEPCGKTV
+68 SAKLHNEPCGKTV

-90 KSADTRILFQTYGNF
+90 KSEGTRILFQTYGNF
-105 LQELLHGKLDADWI
+105 LQELLHGKCDADWV

-133 LFAYFRREKSVI
+133 LFAYFNR
-145 LSEARQGE
+145 LGG
-153 VEGSKPKGPR
+153 VEGSRP
-163 VSQSDQAE
+163 S
-171 AGREGESEA
+171 
-180 ISHCFSNN
+180 I
-188 RAERPRIAVMSAAL
+188 PRIAVMSAAL
-202 NRSELEMVLG
+202 NRSELETVLG

-225 QIINQTP
+225 QIINQIP

-245 AEVVRALR
+245 AEVVRALK

-277 HTAAAEALGNNCAEF
+277 HSAAADALGNNCAEF

-416 FGVRNLE
+416 S
-423 FGMDCHAS
+423 MDTLAAS
-431 NEARNDVKGECSET
+431 RLRCDE
-445 ACGLIAEPHCHGA
+445 GA
-458 TRNDVKGECSET
+458 TTRQRCDEGATTQQRSDERTSCRSRAEGETRASMDPISRP
-470 AYRLIAEPQ
+470 ADSFQGDIK
-479 CHGAMRNDVLNLPT
+479 LPT

-498 REKTATALLE
+498 REKAATKLLE
-508 KFGMLQDGA
+508 GFGMLKESS
-517 ITELGLKAIRTP
+517 ITPLGLKAIRTP
-529 ISSIPLALL
+529 VSSIPLALL
-538 LASAQSKADL
+538 LATANGPQDL

-562 TEFLQKAKVAY
+562 TEFLQKAKAAY
-573 DILTLAN
+573 DILTLAA

-585 SRDIPREVSF
+585 NINVPREVSF

-600 RDYRDQITSPT
+600 RDYRDTLAARGRSEGDTSP
-611 ARNDIKGECSETAC
+611 A
-625 GLIAEPH
+625 
-632 CHGATR
+632 
-638 NDVKGECSET
+638 V
-648 ACGLIAEPHCHGAT
+648 
-662 RNDEDGYSTHVIAR
+662 R
-676 SATTKQSTEAF
+676 SF
-687 TCKQLL
+687 VCKQLL

-699 LATPSGNAY
+699 LATPSGSAY

-733 RTGGGSKSELKV
+733 RTGTTKSELKV
-745 NLYAPIAREL
+745 NLFAPIAQEML
-755 LGGES
+755 AGEN
-760 AKTRYELLWRSGQE
+760 AVTRYELLWRSGQE
-774 RFIGVEISE
+774 RFIGVEIRE
-783 SENAD
+783 SKNAD
-788 GSTTELSRKEILT
+788 GTATELSRKEILT
-801 QEASPKV
+801 QEAAPKV

-829 SGKFLTEAVQTGLIK
+829 SGRYLTEQMQTLLTK
-844 MRLAAKLYPE
+844 MRLAAMLYPE
-854 YGLPEFNEEDM
+854 YGLPEFNDEDM
-865 ELIFDE
+865 EIIFDD
-871 FASGK
+871 FADGK
-876 FLLRDINEDRYRSIV
+876 FLLRDINEDRYRNIV
-891 EEYFGKSMLQW
+891 EDFFGKSMLAW
-902 LGKTFP
+902 LNKTFP

-922 YQEVAITDDGKSVQ
+922 YQAVANSDDGKSVQ
-936 SIDGVLVEISARI
+936 SADGVLVEISARI
-949 EDLMQLRGEHK
+949 EDFMQLRGEHK

-1007 HPWPEQ
+1007 HPWPEK
-1013 VIQN
+1013 IE

>member
-1 MQYQDLALAEEEGK
+1 MAHDSSMNYNDLALAEEEGK

-81 GYQFRQDSC
+81 GYQFRQDNF

-105 LQELLHGKLDADWI
+105 LQEILHGKCDADWI

-133 LFAYFRREKSVI
+133 LFAYFR
-145 LSEARQGE
+145 E
-153 VEGSKPKGPR
+153 VEQP
-163 VSQSDQAE
+163 
-171 AGREGESEA
+171 
-180 ISHCFSNN
+180 H
-188 RAERPRIAVMSAAL
+188 RPRIAVMSAAL
-202 NRSELEMVLG
+202 NRSELETVLG

-225 QIINQTP
+225 QIINQIP

-277 HTAAAEALGNNCAEF
+277 RTAAAEALGENCAEF

-297 GQDRETQDRI
+297 GQDRDTQDRI

-416 FGVRNLE
+416 L
-423 FGMDCHAS
+423 DQSA
-431 NEARNDVKGECSET
+431 
-445 ACGLIAEPHCHGA
+445 I
-458 TRNDVKGECSET
+458 
-470 AYRLIAEPQ
+470 Q
-479 CHGAMRNDVLNLPT
+479 LPT

-517 ITELGLKAIRTP
+517 ITTLGLKAIRTP

-562 TEFLQKAKVAY
+562 TESLQKAKAAY
-573 DILTLAN
+573 DILTLAS

-600 RDYRDQITSPT
+600 RDYRDQLSDGPKTT
-611 ARNDIKGECSETAC
+611 NGAET
-625 GLIAEPH
+625 
-632 CHGATR
+632 
-638 NDVKGECSET
+638 
-648 ACGLIAEPHCHGAT
+648 
-662 RNDEDGYSTHVIAR
+662 
-676 SATTKQSTEAF
+676 F

-708 KLANQNVIRLQVAEP
+708 KLANQNVIRLQVTEP

-733 RTGGGSKSELKV
+733 RTGTTKSELKV
-745 NLYAPIAREL
+745 NLYAPISQEM
-755 LGGES
+755 LGGS
-760 AKTRYELLWRSGQE
+760 NAKTRYELLWRSGQE

-788 GSTTELSRKEILT
+788 GTTTELSRKEILT

-891 EEYFGKSMLQW
+891 EDYFGKSMLQW

-908 DHYVLP
+908 DHYTLP

-922 YQEVAITDDGKSVQ
+922 YQEVAVSDDGKSVQ
-936 SIDGVLVEISARI
+936 SIEGVLVEISARI

>member
-1 MQYQDLALAEEEGK
+1 LQYKDLALAEEEDK
-15 LEAAIAASRNLL
+15 LEAALAASQNLL

-68 SAKLHGEPCGKTV
+68 SAKLHNEPCGKTV

-105 LQELLHGKLDADWI
+105 LQELLHGKCDADWI

-133 LFAYFRREKSVI
+133 LFAYFRRKTAALVDERRKIDGPST
-145 LSEARQGE
+145 
-153 VEGSKPKGPR
+153 GSTGSPTLPR
-163 VSQSDQAE
+163 V
-171 AGREGESEA
+171 
-180 ISHCFSNN
+180 
-188 RAERPRIAVMSAAL
+188 AVMSAAL
-202 NRSELEMVLG
+202 NRSELETVLG
-212 VKCLSLGHPLYPV
+212 VKCLELGHPLYPV

-232 ATGTSLVSGVGLD
+232 ATGNSLVSGVGLD
-245 AEVVRALR
+245 AEVVRALK

-277 HTAAAEALGNNCAEF
+277 HSAASEALGANCAEF

-331 VTGVVDSGIERVSIY
+331 VTGVVDSGIERVSLY

-416 FGVRNLE
+416 QEIPAGVYPGQRS
-423 FGMDCHAS
+423 G
-431 NEARNDVKGECSET
+431 ARKT
-445 ACGLIAEPHCHGA
+445 AGI
-458 TRNDVKGECSET
+458 T
-470 AYRLIAEPQ
+470 
-479 CHGAMRNDVLNLPT
+479 LPT
-493 AIPEA
+493 PIPEA
-498 REKTATALLE
+498 REIAATKLLE
-508 KFGMLQDGA
+508 GFGMLQDGA
-517 ITELGLKAIRTP
+517 ITPLGLKAIRTP
-529 ISSIPLALL
+529 VSSIPLALL
-538 LASAQSKADL
+538 LATANGPQDL

-573 DILTLAN
+573 DILTLAA

-585 SRDIPREVSF
+585 NINVPREVSF

-600 RDYRDQITSPT
+600 RDYRDLLKRGVAGP
-611 ARNDIKGECSETAC
+611 A
-625 GLIAEPH
+625 
-632 CHGATR
+632 
-638 NDVKGECSET
+638 
-648 ACGLIAEPHCHGAT
+648 
-662 RNDEDGYSTHVIAR
+662 
-676 SATTKQSTEAF
+676 TEAPLEGVADAARGRSEGDSSPAVQNF
-687 TCKQLL
+687 VCRQLL

-699 LATPSGNAY
+699 LATPSGSAY

-733 RTGGGSKSELKV
+733 RTGTTKSELKV
-745 NLYAPIAREL
+745 NLYAAIAQEML
-755 LGGES
+755 AGGN
-760 AKTRYELLWRSGQE
+760 AATRYELLWRSGQE
-774 RFIGVEISE
+774 RFIGVEIRE
-783 SENAD
+783 SKNAD
-788 GSTTELSRKEILT
+788 GTVTELSRKEILT
-801 QEASPKV
+801 QEAAPKV

-829 SGKFLTEAVQTGLIK
+829 SGRYLTEQMQTLLTK
-844 MRLAAKLYPE
+844 MRLAAMLYPE
-854 YGLPEFNEEDM
+854 YGLPEFNDEDM
-865 ELIFDE
+865 EIIFDD
-871 FASGK
+871 FADGK
-876 FLLRDINEDRYRSIV
+876 FLLRDINEDRYRNIV
-891 EEYFGKSMLQW
+891 EDFFGKSMLAW
-902 LGKTFP
+902 LNKTFP

-922 YQEVAITDDGKSVQ
+922 YQAVANSDDGKSVQ
-936 SIDGVLVEISARI
+936 SVDGVLVEISARI
-949 EDLMQLRGEHK
+949 EDFLQLRGEHK

-1007 HPWPEQ
+1007 HPWPEK
-1013 VIQN
+1013 VE

>member
-133 LFAYFRREKSVI
+133 LFAYFNGRSPTKS
-145 LSEARQGE
+145 GMT
-153 VEGSKPKGPR
+153 
-163 VSQSDQAE
+163 
-171 AGREGESEA
+171 
-180 ISHCFSNN
+180 F
-188 RAERPRIAVMSAAL
+188 PRIAVMSAAL
-202 NRSELEMVLG
+202 NREELETVLG

-277 HTAAAEALGNNCAEF
+277 HTAVAEALGNNCAEF

-331 VTGVVDSGIERVSIY
+331 VTGVVDSGIERVSLY

-389 KRMPQGIVP
+389 KRMPTGIVP

-416 FGVRNLE
+416 S
-423 FGMDCHAS
+423 MDPIS
-431 NEARNDVKGECSET
+431 RPTDSFQGDS
-445 ACGLIAEPHCHGA
+445 
-458 TRNDVKGECSET
+458 
-470 AYRLIAEPQ
+470 RLT
-479 CHGAMRNDVLNLPT
+479 LPT

-573 DILTLAN
+573 DILTLAS

-585 SRDIPREVSF
+585 NRDIPREVSF

-600 RDYRDQITSPT
+600 RDYRE
-611 ARNDIKGECSETAC
+611 NF
-625 GLIAEPH
+625 
-632 CHGATR
+632 
-638 NDVKGECSET
+638 
-648 ACGLIAEPHCHGAT
+648 
-662 RNDEDGYSTHVIAR
+662 
-676 SATTKQSTEAF
+676 TKQSFSTEQREEGNPEHLKDGFRRPRLQNDSSF
-687 TCKQLL
+687 TIHSLL

-733 RTGGGSKSELKV
+733 RTGTTKSELKV
-745 NLYAPIAREL
+745 NLYAPISKDM
-755 LGGES
+755 LGGEE

-783 SENAD
+783 TENTD
-788 GSTTELSRKEILT
+788 GTTTELSRKEILT

-829 SGKFLTEAVQTGLIK
+829 SGKFLTESVQTQLIK

-891 EEYFGKSMLQW
+891 EDYFGKSMLQW

-908 DHYVLP
+908 DHYTLP

-922 YQEVAITDDGKSVQ
+922 YQEVAVTDDGKSVQ
-936 SIDGVLVEISARI
+936 SIEGVLVEISARI

-1013 VIQN
+1013 VI

>member
-1 MQYQDLALAEEEGK
+1 MTYNDLALAEEESK
-15 LEAAIAASRNLL
+15 LTAALKESRDLL

-81 GYQFRQDSC
+81 GYQFRQESC

-105 LQELLHGKLDADWI
+105 LQELLHGKLDADWV

-133 LFAYFRREKSVI
+133 LFGYFMNRRSPV
-145 LSEARQGE
+145 
-153 VEGSKPKGPR
+153 KPGMTATR
-163 VSQSDQAE
+163 V
-171 AGREGESEA
+171 
-180 ISHCFSNN
+180 
-188 RAERPRIAVMSAAL
+188 AVMSAAL
-202 NRSELEMVLG
+202 NRDELEAVLG

-245 AEVVRALR
+245 AEVERALK
-253 TLYRNNIWQTTL
+253 TLYRNGIWQTTL

-277 HTAAAEALGNNCAEF
+277 HSAAAETLGNNCAEF

-331 VTGVVDSGIERVSIY
+331 VTGVVDSGIERVSLY

-389 KRMPQGIVP
+389 KRMPRGIVP

-405 SELLLQKAALE
+405 SELILQKAALE
-416 FGVRNLE
+416 LDER
-423 FGMDCHAS
+423 
-431 NEARNDVKGECSET
+431 RET
-445 ACGLIAEPHCHGA
+445 RDERIAGIE
-458 TRNDVKGECSET
+458 
-470 AYRLIAEPQ
+470 
-479 CHGAMRNDVLNLPT
+479 LPT
-493 AIPEA
+493 PIPEA
-498 REKTATALLE
+498 REKTATAMLHN
-508 KFGMLQDGA
+508 FGMLQDGA
-517 ITELGLKAIRTP
+517 ITELGLRAIRTP
-529 ISSIPLALL
+529 VSSIPLALL
-538 LASAQSKADL
+538 LASARSKAEL

-562 TEFLQKAKVAY
+562 TEFLQKSKVAY
-573 DILTLAN
+573 DVMTLAA

-585 SRDIPREVSF
+585 AVNVPREVSF

-600 RDYRDQITSPT
+600 REYRESLGKEIPACAGMTAPKERGVAGPATEAPLEGVADAASGRSEGETSPT
-611 ARNDIKGECSETAC
+611 PIKKFVAQ
-625 GLIAEPH
+625 
-632 CHGATR
+632 R
-638 NDVKGECSET
+638 
-648 ACGLIAEPHCHGAT
+648 
-662 RNDEDGYSTHVIAR
+662 
-676 SATTKQSTEAF
+676 
-687 TCKQLL
+687 LL

-699 LATPSGNAY
+699 LATPSGSAY
-708 KLANQNVIRLQVAEP
+708 KLSNQNIIRLQVAEP

-733 RTGGGSKSELKV
+733 RAGGGSKSELKV
-745 NLYAPIAREL
+745 NLYAAIGKEL
-755 LGGES
+755 LES
-760 AKTRYELLWRSGQE
+760 DDTKTRYELLWRSGQE
-774 RFIGVEISE
+774 RFIGLEISE
-783 SENAD
+783 AENAD
-788 GSTTELSRKEILT
+788 GSVTELSRKEILT
-801 QEASPKV
+801 QEASHKV
-808 LEELKKLTVDAW
+808 LAELKKLTVAAW
-820 REKIEKENW
+820 KEKIEKENW
-829 SGKFLTEAVQTGLIK
+829 SGRYLTEAVQTLLVK

-854 YGLPEFNEEDM
+854 YGLPEFNDEDM

-871 FASGK
+871 FTDGK
-876 FLLRDINEDRYRSIV
+876 FLLKDIDENRYRNIV
-891 EEYFGKSMLQW
+891 EEYFGKSMLAW

-908 DHYVLP
+908 DHFVLP

-922 YQEVAITDDGKSVQ
+922 YQEVATDETLGGQAVQ
-936 SIDGVLVEISARI
+936 SAEGVLVEISARI
-949 EDLMQLRGEHK
+949 EDFMQMRGEHR
-960 IADGKLKV
+960 IADSKLKV

-1007 HPWPEQ
+1007 HPWPEK
-1013 VIQN
+1013 VSEL

>member
-1 MQYQDLALAEEEGK
+1 MTYGDLALAEEEDK
-15 LEAAIAASRNLL
+15 LEAALEASRNLL

-54 LQPRRIAALALAQF
+54 LQPRRIAALSLAQF

-90 KSADTRILFQTYGNF
+90 KSASTRILFQTYGNF
-105 LQELLHGKLDADWI
+105 LQELLHAKMDADWV

-133 LFAYFRREKSVI
+133 LFAFFRREN
-145 LSEARQGE
+145 ARKLATDE
-153 VEGSKPKGPR
+153 RREGPR
-163 VSQSDQAE
+163 V
-171 AGREGESEA
+171 
-180 ISHCFSNN
+180 
-188 RAERPRIAVMSAAL
+188 AVMSAAL
-202 NRSELEMVLG
+202 NRDELEAVLG
-212 VKCLSLGHPLYPV
+212 VKCLSLGHPLFPV
-225 QIINQTP
+225 QIINQAP
-232 ATGTSLVSGVGLD
+232 ATGNSLVSGVGLD
-245 AEVVRALR
+245 AEVVRALK

-277 HTAAAEALGNNCAEF
+277 HSAAAEALGNSCAEF

-331 VTGVVDSGIERVSIY
+331 VTGVVDSGIERVSLY

-357 LPISMQN
+357 MPISMQN

-389 KRMPQGIVP
+389 KRMPRGIVP

-416 FGVRNLE
+416 S
-423 FGMDCHAS
+423 MDPISRPADS
-431 NEARNDVKGECSET
+431 FQGD
-445 ACGLIAEPHCHGA
+445 I
-458 TRNDVKGECSET
+458 
-470 AYRLIAEPQ
+470 Q
-479 CHGAMRNDVLNLPT
+479 LPT

-498 REKTATALLE
+498 REKAATTLLE
-508 KFGMLQDGA
+508 KFGMLQEGA

-529 ISSIPLALL
+529 VSSIPLALL
-538 LASAQSKADL
+538 LASASGPQDL

-562 TEFLQKAKVAY
+562 TEALQKSKFPQDV
-573 DILTLAN
+573 LTLAA

-585 SRDIPREVSF
+585 SVNVPREVSF
-595 TLRQL
+595 TFRQL
-600 RDYRDQITSPT
+600 REYRDGLDERRKTRDERNATSLTSHPT
-611 ARNDIKGECSETAC
+611 SNISHLVAHS
-625 GLIAEPH
+625 
-632 CHGATR
+632 
-638 NDVKGECSET
+638 
-648 ACGLIAEPHCHGAT
+648 
-662 RNDEDGYSTHVIAR
+662 
-676 SATTKQSTEAF
+676 
-687 TCKQLL
+687 LL

-699 LATPSGNAY
+699 LATPNGNAY
-708 KLANQNVIRLQVAEP
+708 KLANQNIIRLQVAEP

-745 NLYAPIAREL
+745 NLYAAIDKEMLDTGDAE
-755 LGGES
+755 
-760 AKTRYELLWRSGQE
+760 ARYELLWRSGQE
-774 RFIGVEISE
+774 RFIGVEV
-783 SENAD
+783 
-788 GSTTELSRKEILT
+788 TELSRKEILT

-808 LEELKKLTVDAW
+808 LAELKKLTVDAW
-820 REKIEKENW
+820 KEKIEKENW
-829 SGKFLTEAVQTGLIK
+829 SGRYLTESVQTLLTK

-854 YGLPEFNEEDM
+854 YGLPEMNDEDM
-865 ELIFDE
+865 EIIFDE
-871 FASGK
+871 FADGK
-876 FLLRDINEDRYRSIV
+876 FLLRDIDEGRYRSIV
-891 EEYFGKSMLQW
+891 EDYFGKSMLAW
-902 LGKTFP
+902 LNKTFP

-922 YQEVAITDDGKSVQ
+922 YQEVASSDDGKSVQ
-936 SIDGVLVEISARI
+936 SVEGVLVEISARI
-949 EDLMQLRGEHK
+949 EDFMQMRGEHK

-981 KTWDLTGFWQ
+981 KTWDLTGFWK

-1007 HPWPEQ
+1007 HPWPES
-1013 VIQN
+1013 VEP

>member
-1 MQYQDLALAEEEGK
+1 MNYNDLALAEEEGK

-105 LQELLHGKLDADWI
+105 LQELLHGKCDADWI

-133 LFAYFRREKSVI
+133 LFAYFR
-145 LSEARQGE
+145 E
-153 VEGSKPKGPR
+153 VEQP
-163 VSQSDQAE
+163 
-171 AGREGESEA
+171 
-180 ISHCFSNN
+180 H
-188 RAERPRIAVMSAAL
+188 RPRIAVMSAAL
-202 NRSELEMVLG
+202 NRSELETVLG

-225 QIINQTP
+225 QIINQIP

-277 HTAAAEALGNNCAEF
+277 HTAASEALGENCAEF

-297 GQDRETQDRI
+297 GQDRDTQDRI

-322 AETSITVPN
+322 VETSITVPN

-416 FGVRNLE
+416 L
-423 FGMDCHAS
+423 DQSA
-431 NEARNDVKGECSET
+431 
-445 ACGLIAEPHCHGA
+445 I
-458 TRNDVKGECSET
+458 
-470 AYRLIAEPQ
+470 Q
-479 CHGAMRNDVLNLPT
+479 LPT

-517 ITELGLKAIRTP
+517 ITTLGLKAIRTP

-562 TEFLQKAKVAY
+562 TESLQKAKAAY
-573 DILTLAN
+573 DILTLAS

-600 RDYRDQITSPT
+600 RDYRDQLSDGPKTT
-611 ARNDIKGECSETAC
+611 NGAET
-625 GLIAEPH
+625 
-632 CHGATR
+632 
-638 NDVKGECSET
+638 
-648 ACGLIAEPHCHGAT
+648 
-662 RNDEDGYSTHVIAR
+662 
-676 SATTKQSTEAF
+676 F

-708 KLANQNVIRLQVAEP
+708 KLANQNVIRLQVTEP

-733 RTGGGSKSELKV
+733 RTGTTKSELKV
-745 NLYAPIAREL
+745 NLYAPISQEM
-755 LGGES
+755 LGGS
-760 AKTRYELLWRSGQE
+760 NAKTRYELLWRSGQE

-788 GSTTELSRKEILT
+788 GTTTELSRKEILT

-829 SGKFLTEAVQTGLIK
+829 SGKFLTETVQTQLIK

-891 EEYFGKSMLQW
+891 EDYFGKSMLQW

-908 DHYVLP
+908 DHYMLP

-922 YQEVAITDDGKSVQ
+922 YQEVAVTDDGKSVQ
-936 SIDGVLVEISARI
+936 SIEGVLVEISARI

-1007 HPWPEQ
+1007 HPWPES
-1013 VIQN
+1013 VI